1 MPSPYQGMGPQPMGA
16 AGPAIPEP
24 VVDPEG
30 QRYPGGQPGT
40 VGPQVIINQAGQKVA
55 IPGILPGQPAPPSF
69 PSSVQAVMSMQQRNN
84 RIAPV
89 SKPQGLDPL
98 ALLQER
104 ENRYLDLG
112 LHYTLSVG

>member
-16 AGPAIPEP
+16 TGPAIPEP
-24 VVDPEG
+24 GVDPEG
-30 QRYPGGQPGT
+30 QRYPGQPGT
-40 VGPQVIINQAGQKVA
+40 VVGPQVLINQAGQKVV
-55 IPGILPGQPAPPSF
+55 IPGIPGQPAPPNF

-84 RIAPV
+84 RIASV

-104 ENRYLDLG
+104 ENRYLDIEV
-112 LHYTLSVG
+112 HYTWSVD